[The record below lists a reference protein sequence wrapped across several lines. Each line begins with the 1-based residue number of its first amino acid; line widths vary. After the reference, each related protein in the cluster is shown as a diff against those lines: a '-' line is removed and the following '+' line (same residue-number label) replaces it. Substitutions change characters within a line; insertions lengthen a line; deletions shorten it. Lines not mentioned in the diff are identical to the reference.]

1 MADYASLQIRG
12 TIETAASQ
20 TRQLL
25 EDVQLSLH
33 DAISGEAI
41 LKRYTD
47 ETRQQFGAVIKQIIE
62 DTLVRA
68 LSLSQQRMDEWMKGT
83 LDNSLRE
90 AQKSLASVT
99 ADFRLKLAGAWGHLL
114 WGCLGGGILAGGLFF
129 LSGFWL
135 GRHW

>member
-1 MADYASLQIRG
+1 ECKAMESMARALNEAATEQARLRGVTREMADFASSQIRG

-41 LKRYTD
+41 VKSYTD
-47 ETRQQFGAVIKQIIE
+47 ETRQQFAAVIREIVE

-68 LSLSQQRMDEWMKGT
+68 LTVS
-83 LDNSLRE
+83 
-90 AQKSLASVT
+90 
-99 ADFRLKLAGAWGHLL
+99 
-114 WGCLGGGILAGGLFF
+114 
-129 LSGFWL
+129 
-135 GRHW
+135 